1 MTAPKKN
8 PSFPDSLAADGNRG
22 AGAGHCKARKV
33 KHSPDQWARLLS
45 ARLAVRA
52 ASESLDRYAHAT
64 DQPSPDAVD
73 AADALGAAAD
83 ALTRA
88 AHP

>member
-1 MTAPKKN
+1 MTRPQKN
-8 PSFPDSLAADGNRG
+8 PSTPDSLAADGNRG
-22 AGAGHCKARKV
+22 AGASHREARRTE
-33 KHSPDQWARLLS
+33 HSPDQWARLLS

-64 DQPSPDAVD
+64 DQPSADAVD

-88 AHP
+88 VHP